1 LLMRRDM
8 APPFCPKTARG
19 RGPISCG
26 YQTAKTINLS
36 NVTCPWQYAA
46 MRIAYQGEPGAYSEA
61 AALAYDPESTP
72 EPCKSFEEVFAAV
85 ATGAAARGVLPMENT
100 IGGTIHRNY
109 DLLVEHELPMVGEV
123 QLKVDH
129 CLLALPG
136 VALEDVKVVHSH
148 PQALAQCERFLRG
161 MPNVQIEAVYDT
173 AGGAKLIREQLL
185 RGHAA
190 IASIRAAEVF
200 QLDVLHKGVQDF
212 ENNITRFC
220 VIARQAITEGADK
233 TSIVFALP
241 SEPGT
246 LFRALSSFALR
257 GIDLTKLESR
267 PIRGRAWEYMFYA
280 DLAVSRNDLNCAR
293 ALVNLAEF
301 ARWVRTLGTYR
312 SAKEVSEPAPV
323 AKSTSR

>member
-1 LLMRRDM
+1 
-8 APPFCPKTARG
+8 
-19 RGPISCG
+19 
-26 YQTAKTINLS
+26 
-36 NVTCPWQYAA
+36 
-46 MRIAYQGEPGAYSEA
+46 MRIAYQGEPGGYSEA
-61 AALAYDPESTP
+61 AVLAFDAEGSP
-72 EPCKSFEEVFAAV
+72 EPCRTYEDVFEAV
-85 ATGAAARGVLPMENT
+85 RTGAAARGVLPMENT

-109 DLLVEHELPMVGEV
+109 DLLVEHELPIVGEV

-136 VALEDVKVVHSH
+136 VPLDEITVVHAH

-161 MPNVQIEAVYDT
+161 LRNVQIEAVYDT
-173 AGGAKLIREQLL
+173 GGGARLIREQQL

-190 IASIRAAEVF
+190 IASIRAAGIFE
-200 QLDVLHKGVQDF
+200 LDVLDKGVQDF

-220 VIARQAITEGADK
+220 VIARQGIVDGADK

-246 LFRALSSFALR
+246 LFRALSAFALR

-280 DLAVSRNDLNCAR
+280 DLAVSREDLNCAR

-312 SAKEVSEPAPV
+312 SAKEVSEPAPA
-323 AKSTSR
+323 AKSA

>member
-1 LLMRRDM
+1 
-8 APPFCPKTARG
+8 
-19 RGPISCG
+19 
-26 YQTAKTINLS
+26 
-36 NVTCPWQYAA
+36 

-61 AALAYDPESTP
+61 AALAYDAEGTP
-72 EPCKSFEEVFAAV
+72 EPCRSFEDVFAAV
-85 ATGAAARGVLPMENT
+85 SSGAAARGVLPMENT

-109 DLLVEHELPMVGEV
+109 DLLVEHELPIVGEV

-136 VALEDVKVVHSH
+136 VTLDEIKVVHSH

-161 MPNVQIEAVYDT
+161 LPNVQIEAVYDT
-173 AGGAKLIREQLL
+173 AGGAKLIREQEL

-190 IASIRAAEVF
+190 IASIRAAGVF
-200 QLDVLHKGVQDF
+200 ELDVLHKGVQDF

-220 VIARQAITEGADK
+220 VIARQGITEGADK

-280 DLAVSRNDLNCAR
+280 DLAVSREDLNCAR

-312 SAKEVSEPAPV
+312 SAKEVSEPAPST
-323 AKSTSR
+323 KSPSR

>member
-1 LLMRRDM
+1 
-8 APPFCPKTARG
+8 
-19 RGPISCG
+19 
-26 YQTAKTINLS
+26 
-36 NVTCPWQYAA
+36 

-61 AALAYDPESTP
+61 AALAFDAESTP
-72 EPCKSFEEVFAAV
+72 VPCKSFEDVFQAV
-85 ATGAAARGVLPMENT
+85 TDGSAARGILPMENT

-109 DLLVEHELPMVGEV
+109 DLLVEHELPIVGEV

-129 CLLALPG
+129 CLMALPG
-136 VALEDVKVVHSH
+136 VKLEDVRVVHSH

-161 MPNVQIEAVYDT
+161 LPGVQIEAVYDT
-173 AGGAKLIREQLL
+173 AGGAKLIREQGLQQD
-185 RGHAA
+185 AA
-190 IASIRAAEVF
+190 IASFRAAQVF
-200 QLDVLHKGVQDF
+200 ELNVLQRGIQDF

-220 VIARQAITEGADK
+220 VIARQPITQGADK

-241 SEPGT
+241 SEPGS

-257 GIDLTKLESR
+257 GLDLTKLEAR

-280 DLAVSRNDLNCAR
+280 DLAASRDDLNCAR

-312 SAKEVSEPAPV
+312 AAREVSDPAAIQPS
-323 AKSTSR
+323 ANHEAGR

>member
-1 LLMRRDM
+1 
-8 APPFCPKTARG
+8 
-19 RGPISCG
+19 
-26 YQTAKTINLS
+26 
-36 NVTCPWQYAA
+36 

-61 AALAYDPESTP
+61 AALAFDPEATP
-72 EPCKSFEEVFAAV
+72 FPCRSFEDVFQAV
-85 ATGAAARGVLPMENT
+85 SDGTVARGILPMENT

-109 DLLVEHELPMVGEV
+109 DLLVEHELPIVGEV

-136 VALEDVKVVHSH
+136 VRIDDVRVVHSH

-161 MPNVQIEAVYDT
+161 LPNVQIEAVYDT
-173 AGGAKLIREQLL
+173 AGGAKLIREQGLK
-185 RGHAA
+185 HDAA
-190 IASIRAAEVF
+190 IASIRAAQVF
-200 QLDVLHKGVQDF
+200 ELNVLQRGIQDF
-212 ENNITRFC
+212 DTNITRFC
-220 VIARQAITEGADK
+220 VIARQPITQGADK

-241 SEPGT
+241 SEPGS
-246 LFRALSSFALR
+246 LFRALSAFALR

-280 DLAVSRNDLNCAR
+280 DLAVSRDDLNCAR

-312 SAKEVSEPAPV
+312 ASREVSEPAEIGH
-323 AKSTSR
+323 STSTESGR